1 MKKATSTPKAK
12 APTIAEEREK
22 IEKTGL
28 LQIAHWMI
36 VDENTLRIM
45 PAVLKSALRPMNKA
59 EDYVVIPPLGIAVPA
74 CYLLKFAPLMGD
86 GPAVFTVDRSTMILT
101 ITYRSTPDSRSRTTI
116 KGIDALEFEPA
127 EDGTTRPEFFARLT
141 DQVVTEPAKID
152 TWLNKAV
159 SKDEARPNMQKPYGK
174 FGADG
179 YRLHYNRALPVT
191 LPPEDFCSPD
201 LPQRAEQVLYA
212 ASHVENAALIPV
224 AAFMAAMKQVR
235 KANKSRACLYVNGRM
250 DISTTSERDDQSVI
264 RALVENGYQHSGEN
278 VKFDIDPRYVIDA
291 LSGMTGEDVV
301 IGISDVT
308 ENGGRTLYI
317 SDGAREAVIM
327 SKGE

>member
-1 MKKATSTPKAK
+1 MKKVTRTAK

-22 IEKTGL
+22 IKKTGL
-28 LQIAHWMI
+28 LQIQHWVI
-36 VDENTLRIM
+36 VDENTMRVM

-59 EDYVVIPPLGIAVPA
+59 EDYVIIPPLGIAVPA

-86 GPAVFTVDRSTMILT
+86 DAAVFTVDRRTMILT

-116 KGIDALEFEPA
+116 KGIDAIEFETAP
-127 EDGTTRPEFFARLT
+127 DGTKRPEFFARLT
-141 DQVVTEPAKID
+141 DQPVAEPPQID

-159 SKDEARPNMQKPYGK
+159 SKEEHRPEMQKPYGR

-179 YRLHYNRALPVT
+179 YRLHYNKAIPVT
-191 LPPEDFCSPD
+191 IPADGSET
-201 LPQRAEQVLYA
+201 LPQRADEVLYA
-212 ASHVENAALIPV
+212 ASHVENAALVPV
-224 AAFMAAMKQVR
+224 DTFLAAMKQVR
-235 KANKSRACLYVNGRM
+235 KANKSRACMYVNGRL
-250 DISTTSERDDQSVI
+250 DVSTTAERDAESVI
-264 RALVENGYQHSGEN
+264 RALVENGYQHAGEN
-278 VKFDIDPRYVIDA
+278 VKFDINPQYVIDA
-291 LSGMTGEDVV
+291 LSGMSGEVV

-327 SKGE
+327 SKGG